1 MNSTESLSPLERHT
15 PMMQQYLRIKA
26 EFPQMLLLYRMG
38 DFYELFFDDALRASD
53 LLDISLTHRGQ
64 SGGKPIPMAGVPFHA
79 IENYLTKLVKLGES
93 VAICEQ
99 IGDPALSKGPVERKV
114 VRIIT
119 PGTISDEALLEETTD
134 NLLVSIHIKQ
144 KTIGLAA
151 LDITSGRF
159 IISQLTRYSQLQHEL
174 ARLRPSEIV
183 VSDHPS
189 MRALELLK
197 PYPCV
202 RYRPTWEF
210 EPNFT
215 ENLLKEHFKVS
226 SLSIFEC
233 DTLPVGLMAAGG
245 LLNYVRE
252 TQRTALPH
260 IHKLQT
266 MALDST
272 INLDAT
278 TRRNLEIDLN
288 IRGTKTH
295 TLIEVMDETKTPMG
309 KRLLKRWLHQP
320 LRDHVIIRARQAAI
334 TESIKDNTHLM
345 LHEHL
350 KGLGD
355 SERILAR
362 VALKSARPRDLVRLR
377 ETLRRLPEIKEELAK
392 KQSSRWEALN
402 HQLHLFTDLTA
413 LLNIAIIDSPP
424 VWIRDGGVIADGYHA
439 ELDELRTLANHA
451 EQYLLD
457 LETREKQRTQI
468 STLKVNYNKIH
479 GFYIEISRGQA
490 HLAPPDYQ
498 RRQTLKNA
506 ERFIIPE
513 LKAFEDKALSAQ
525 SKALTLEKELY
536 DNLLETITLELVPLL
551 ETVEALAEIDVL
563 ANLAERALTLSLTC
577 PELTDEKRI
586 SIQKGRHIVIEQV
599 NKTPFVS
606 NDTELSP
613 ERQMLI
619 ITGPNMGGKS
629 TYMRQIALIVLL
641 AHIGSFVPAESALI
655 GSIDRIFTRIGASDD
670 LTSGRSTFMVEM
682 TETAHILQQ
691 ATSNS
696 LILLDEIGRGTST
709 YDGLAIAWA
718 TAAHLASQIGAF
730 TLFATHYAELTQMT
744 EHDEKIVNIHFDAIE
759 NHDDIVFLHHVKE
772 GAASQSFGIQV
783 AKLAGL
789 PLAVIEQAK
798 AKLATL
804 ENELAHRPAP
814 PQIKQL
820 QSEKTYP
827 AKPHPA
833 LLLLE
838 TIEPDMLSA
847 REALDIIYQLKA
859 AL

>member
-1 MNSTESLSPLERHT
+1 MNSTTMNTRALEQHT

-26 EFPQMLLLYRMG
+26 DFPHMLLLYRMG
-38 DFYELFFDDALRASD
+38 DFYELFFDDALKASQ

-79 IENYLTKLVKLGES
+79 VENYLTKLVKLGES

-114 VRIIT
+114 IRIIT
-119 PGTISDEALLEETTD
+119 PGTISDEALLEETSD
-134 NLLVSIHIKQ
+134 NLLVSIHIRHKS
-144 KTIGLAA
+144 IGLAS
-151 LDITSGRF
+151 LDMASGRF
-159 IISQLTRYSQLQHEL
+159 LVSQLTRYSQLQHEL

-183 VSDHPS
+183 VSDTTS
-189 MRALELLK
+189 VRDMLK
-197 PYPCV
+197 NYPCI
-202 RYRPTWEF
+202 RYRPSWEF
-210 EPNFT
+210 DPHFT
-215 ENLLKEHFKVS
+215 DTLLKEHFKVS

-245 LLNYVRE
+245 LLNYVQE

-266 MALDST
+266 ISLDAT

-288 IRGTKTH
+288 IRGGKEH
-295 TLIEVMDETKTPMG
+295 TLVDVMDVTKTPMG

-320 LRDHVIIRARQAAI
+320 LRDHCVLRARQTAI
-334 TESIKDNTHLM
+334 TESIKHNSHLV
-345 LHEHL
+345 LREHL

-377 ETLRRLPEIKEELAK
+377 EALRRLPEIKDELAT
-392 KQSSRWEALN
+392 KQSSQWQALN
-402 HQLHLFTDLTA
+402 KQLHLFTDLTE

-424 VWIRDGGVIADGYHA
+424 VWIRDGGVIAEGYHA

-451 EQYLLD
+451 DQYLLD

-490 HLAPPDYQ
+490 HLAPADYQ

-513 LKAFEDKALSAQ
+513 LKVFEDKALSAQ

-536 DNLLETITLELVPLL
+536 DNLLDTIILELVPLL
-551 ETVEALAEIDVL
+551 QTVEALAEIDVL
-563 ANLAERALTLSLTC
+563 ANFAERALTLSLTC
-577 PELTDEKRI
+577 PELTNEKRI
-586 SIQKGRHIVIEQV
+586 SIEKGRHIVIEHA
-599 NKTPFVS
+599 NKAPFVS
-606 NDTELSP
+606 NDTQMSAD
-613 ERQMLI
+613 RQMLI

-641 AHIGSFVPAESALI
+641 AHAGSFVPAESALI
-655 GSIDRIFTRIGASDD
+655 GPIDRIFTRIGASDD
-670 LTSGRSTFMVEM
+670 ITSGRSTFMVEM

-691 ATSNS
+691 ATSSS

-718 TAAHLASQIGAF
+718 TASYLARQTGAF
-730 TLFATHYAELTQMT
+730 TLFATHYAELTHMT
-744 EHDEKIVNIHFDAIE
+744 EECKNIINIHFDAIE
-759 NHDDIVFLHHVKE
+759 NNDNIVFLHHVQE

-789 PLAVIEQAK
+789 PLAVIEEAK

-804 ENELAHRPAP
+804 ENDIAVRPTP
-814 PQIKQL
+814 
-820 QSEKTYP
+820 SVNKTQP
-827 AKPHPA
+827 KLHPA
-833 LLLLE
+833 LALLD
-838 TIEPDMLSA
+838 TIDPDTLTA
-847 REALDIIYQLKA
+847 REALTFIYQLKA